1 MPSNSIHSGAPDA
14 PEVGLFVTCLV
25 DMIRPRIGF
34 AAIDLL
40 HRAGCKVVVP
50 RAQTCCG
57 QPAFNSGDRGHA
69 RAIAK
74 TVVKTFEKFDYVVAP
89 SGSCAATIKVHYPE
103 LFAEDAGW
111 RKRAEDLAA
120 RTFELLSFLVDVRSF
135 RPEDISLRASA
146 TYHDSCSGLRELGVK
161 AQPRLLLEA
170 IEGLNLIPLP
180 GHDVCCGFGGT
191 FCLKY
196 PSISNAIVDDKAR
209 AVEGVKAD
217 LLLGGDLGCLMNMAG
232 KLHRRGAPARVFH
245 AAEVIAGMA
254 DGPAIGEEA

>member
-1 MPSNSIHSGAPDA
+1 MRHAVQFYAFRSARRAG
-14 PEVGLFVTCLV
+14 VGLFVTCLV

-34 AAIDLL
+34 AAIELL

-74 TVVKTFEKFDYVVAP
+74 TVVKTFEEFDYVVAP

-111 RKRAEDLAA
+111 RKRAEDLPA

-135 RPEDISLRASA
+135 RPGDISLRASA

-180 GHDVCCGFGGT
+180 GLTSAVVSAGRFASNILRSPT
-191 FCLKY
+191 RSSMTKRAPSKASRPIFC
-196 PSISNAIVDDKAR
+196 SAAIS
-209 AVEGVKAD
+209 
-217 LLLGGDLGCLMNMAG
+217 
-232 KLHRRGAPARVFH
+232 
-245 AAEVIAGMA
+245 AAL
-254 DGPAIGEEA
+254 